1 LERRQTDIDYTF
13 DCIGYIHVNC
23 ILEICFIKSE
33 DMENGI
39 EGKVV
44 IITGAS
50 SGIGEATAKVLAGR
64 GAKVVLAA
72 RRTERLEALAD
83 RIAQNNGDAAYLEA
97 DVTQRDDLTR
107 LATFAVEKFGK
118 LDVIINNAGIS
129 QLYKME
135 ELDVEGWEQMINVNL
150 KGTLYGI
157 AAALPIFIKQGSGH
171 IINIIST
178 AGISIVPTMGV
189 YAATKNAVRTIT
201 EALRQ
206 ESSGR
211 WRVTGISPG
220 YVATEFV
227 SNIKNEAIRN
237 AIQGQAD
244 RMAIPAEAIA
254 RAVAYAIEQ
263 PDNVDVGDIVI
274 RPTVQS

>member
-1 LERRQTDIDYTF
+1 MK
-13 DCIGYIHVNC
+13 NA
-23 ILEICFIKSE
+23 
-33 DMENGI
+33 I
-39 EGKVV
+39 EGKVIV
-44 IITGAS
+44 ITGAS
-50 SGIGEATAKVLAGR
+50 SGMGEASAILLAAH
-64 GAKVVLAA
+64 GAKVVLGA
-72 RRTERLEALAD
+72 RRIERLKALAECIKRD
-83 RIAQNNGDAAYLEA
+83 GGEAVYLEM
-97 DVTQRDDLTR
+97 DVTRRDDLTR
-107 LATFAVEKFGK
+107 LTALAIESFGR
-118 LDVIINNAGIS
+118 LDVVINNAGIS
-129 QLYKME
+129 QLDKLE
-135 ELDVEGWEQMINVNL
+135 ALDIEGWEQMIDVNL

-178 AGISIVPTMGV
+178 AGISILPTMGV

-206 ESSGR
+206 ESEGR

-227 SNIKNEAIRN
+227 DNIKNEAVRQN
-237 AIQGQAD
+237 IQKNAD

-254 RAVAYAIEQ
+254 RAVLYAIDQ

-274 RPTVQS
+274 RPTIQS